1 MIISLIKKKLLYL
14 QCQTDKY
21 MFNKRKSMP
30 TKEEVKT
37 AYRNLNRVIKAISED
52 KDIPEWKKIPLI
64 DKLLDRNREI
74 QIWLFDY
81 LDDED
86 FENKV

>member
-1 MIISLIKKKLLYL
+1 
-14 QCQTDKY
+14 
-21 MFNKRKSMP
+21 MP

-52 KDIPEWKKIPLI
+52 KDIPEWRKIPLI
-64 DKLLDRNREI
+64 DKLLDRKREI
-74 QIWLFDY
+74 QKWLFDY

-86 FENKV
+86 FEIKV

>member
-52 KDIPEWKKIPLI
+52 KDIPEWGNTANRQTFRQKT
-64 DKLLDRNREI
+64 RNTEMAI
-74 QIWLFDY
+74 
-81 LDDED
+81 
-86 FENKV
+86 

>member
-1 MIISLIKKKLLYL
+1 
-14 QCQTDKY
+14 
-21 MFNKRKSMP
+21 MP

-37 AYRNLNRVIKAISED
+37 AYRKLNRVIKAICED

-64 DKLLDRNREI
+64 DKLLDRKREI
-74 QIWLFDY
+74 QKWLFDY

>member
-1 MIISLIKKKLLYL
+1 
-14 QCQTDKY
+14 
-21 MFNKRKSMP
+21 MP

-64 DKLLDRNREI
+64 DKLLDRKREI
-74 QIWLFDY
+74 QKWLFDY
-81 LDDED
+81 LDDEG

>member
-1 MIISLIKKKLLYL
+1 
-14 QCQTDKY
+14 
-21 MFNKRKSMP
+21 MP

-64 DKLLDRNREI
+64 DKLLDRKREI
-74 QIWLFDY
+74 QKWLFDY

>member
-1 MIISLIKKKLLYL
+1 
-14 QCQTDKY
+14 
-21 MFNKRKSMP
+21 MP

-37 AYRNLNRVIKAISED
+37 AYRNLNSVIKAISED

-64 DKLLDRNREI
+64 DKLLDRKREI
-74 QIWLFDY
+74 QKWLFDY

>member
-1 MIISLIKKKLLYL
+1 
-14 QCQTDKY
+14 

-30 TKEEVKT
+30 TKAEVKT

-52 KDIPEWKKIPLI
+52 KDIPEWRKIPLI
-64 DKLLDRNREI
+64 DKLLDRKREI
-74 QIWLFDY
+74 QKWLFDY

>member
-1 MIISLIKKKLLYL
+1 
-14 QCQTDKY
+14 
-21 MFNKRKSMP
+21 MFNKRKSIP
-30 TKEEVKT
+30 TKEEVNT

-64 DKLLDRNREI
+64 DKLLDRKREI
-74 QIWLFDY
+74 QKWLFDY

>member
-1 MIISLIKKKLLYL
+1 
-14 QCQTDKY
+14 
-21 MFNKRKSMP
+21 MP

-37 AYRNLNRVIKAISED
+37 AFRNLNRVIKAISED
-52 KDIPEWKKIPLI
+52 KDIPEWRKIPLI
-64 DKLLDRNREI
+64 DKLLDRKREI
-74 QIWLFDY
+74 QKWLFDY

>member
-1 MIISLIKKKLLYL
+1 
-14 QCQTDKY
+14 

-52 KDIPEWKKIPLI
+52 KDIPEWRKIPLI
-64 DKLLDRNREI
+64 DKLLDRKREI
-74 QIWLFDY
+74 QKWLFDY

>member
-1 MIISLIKKKLLYL
+1 
-14 QCQTDKY
+14 
-21 MFNKRKSMP
+21 MP

-64 DKLLDRNREI
+64 DKLLERKREI
-74 QIWLFDY
+74 QKWLFDY

>member
-1 MIISLIKKKLLYL
+1 
-14 QCQTDKY
+14 
-21 MFNKRKSMP
+21 MP

-37 AYRNLNRVIKAISED
+37 AYRNLSRVIKAISED

-64 DKLLDRNREI
+64 DKLLDRKREI
-74 QIWLFDY
+74 QKWLFDY

>member
-1 MIISLIKKKLLYL
+1 
-14 QCQTDKY
+14 
-21 MFNKRKSMP
+21 MP

-64 DKLLDRNREI
+64 DKLLDRKREI
-74 QIWLFDY
+74 QKQLFDY

>member
-1 MIISLIKKKLLYL
+1 
-14 QCQTDKY
+14 
-21 MFNKRKSMP
+21 MP

-37 AYRNLNRVIKAISED
+37 AYRNLNRIIKAISED
-52 KDIPEWKKIPLI
+52 KNIPERGKMLLI
-64 DKLLDRNREI
+64 DKLLDRKTEI
-74 QIWLFDY
+74 QKWLFDY

>member
-1 MIISLIKKKLLYL
+1 
-14 QCQTDKY
+14 
-21 MFNKRKSMP
+21 MP

-52 KDIPEWKKIPLI
+52 KDIPEWRKIPLI
-64 DKLLDRNREI
+64 DKLLDRKREI
-74 QIWLFDY
+74 QKWLFDY

>member
-1 MIISLIKKKLLYL
+1 
-14 QCQTDKY
+14 
-21 MFNKRKSMP
+21 MP

-64 DKLLDRNREI
+64 DKLLDRKREI
-74 QIWLFDY
+74 QKWQFDY

>member
-1 MIISLIKKKLLYL
+1 
-14 QCQTDKY
+14 

-52 KDIPEWKKIPLI
+52 KDIPEWKKKPLI
-64 DKLLDRNREI
+64 DKLLDRKREI
-74 QIWLFDY
+74 QKWLFDY
-81 LDDED
+81 LDDEV